1 MVTLDVYDISRK
13 KVSQVD
19 VSEKIFDA
27 DIREHLFHEV
37 IRMQMARRRDGTA
50 STKTRAEVSGGG
62 KKPWKQKG
70 TGRARA
76 GTIRSPLWRGGGTVF
91 GPSPR
96 DYGIKVNKK
105 VKRAAMCSALTQKR
119 KEEKLLILDGFS
131 LSEIKTGVFKNI
143 LSELGSKSVLIVD
156 ENNNNLTLS
165 SNNVQGV
172 KVISPEGLNLYDLL
186 NFKDLYIT
194 KNCLEKIHRRLEA

>member
-96 DYGIKVNKK
+96 DYSIKVNKK

-119 KEEKLLILDGFS
+119 KEEKLLILDVFS

-143 LSELGSKSVLIVD
+143 LRELGSKSVLIVD

-172 KVISPEGLNLYDLL
+172 KVIAPEGLNLYDLL

>member
-27 DIREHLFHEV
+27 DIREHLFYEV
-37 IRMQMARRRDGTA
+37 IRMQMAKRRDGTA

-96 DYGIKVNKK
+96 DYSIKVNKK
-105 VKRAAMCSALTQKR
+105 VKRAALCSALTKKR
-119 KEEKLLILDGFS
+119 KEEKLLILDGFE
-131 LSEIKTGVFKNI
+131 LSEIKTGVFTNI
-143 LSELGSKSVLIVD
+143 LSNLGAKSVLIV
-156 ENNNNLTLS
+156 EESNNNLTLS

-186 NFKDLYIT
+186 NFNDLYIT
-194 KNCLEKIHRRLEA
+194 KKCLEKIHRRLEA